1 MCWSGRASSRSG
13 PNAKDST
20 SEPKPCWPETCRGYR
35 YTCACSGPSRA
46 QRSGACAFIPPAF
59 TASTRCASS
68 FRPPQRP
75 RLPRRADR
83 WKAGAGSPPP
93 GPGGLSAGAE
103 PARVRQGPEGCLP
116 ERSQLASARAR
127 KGGAPERSQLASVSG
142 HPRSEPASNAPAT
155 VIESQR
161 MPSIAET
168 TVEMIEWVF
177 PEHAGGPGQIHGGR
191 MMEWITKAGT
201 LAASRVARGTV
212 VLGAMDD
219 IDFLYPVKV
228 GQIAILRARVEEVG
242 TSSLEV
248 GVRVL
253 AEDVVTG
260 GRRVTLNSHLVF
272 VKVGEDVRPRPVDA
286 KIQPRDAAESAL
298 VEAARARR
306 AQRLVRFAQRAARL
320 SESVEADL
328 DASDVDVGRRFE
340 STRSV
345 LPEDALFGNTMFV
358 GKMLMALDEAGGILS
373 MRYCKGLVMTACVDA
388 MDFYSPI
395 FTHEVVTFKAGLNH
409 VGTSSLEVGVKVL
422 AEVPWSGEVRHAC
435 TAFLSFVHLGPDLR
449 PRPCPPYTPTT
460 AGARRRWEA
469 ALGRR
474 AERLE
479 RVKEL
484 KAMLLN
490 ERG

>member
-1 MCWSGRASSRSG
+1 
-13 PNAKDST
+13 
-20 SEPKPCWPETCRGYR
+20 
-35 YTCACSGPSRA
+35 
-46 QRSGACAFIPPAF
+46 
-59 TASTRCASS
+59 
-68 FRPPQRP
+68 
-75 RLPRRADR
+75 
-83 WKAGAGSPPP
+83 
-93 GPGGLSAGAE
+93 
-103 PARVRQGPEGCLP
+103 
-116 ERSQLASARAR
+116 
-127 KGGAPERSQLASVSG
+127 
-142 HPRSEPASNAPAT
+142 
-155 VIESQR
+155 
-161 MPSIAET
+161 MPSITGT

-219 IDFLYPVKV
+219 IDFLHPVKV
-228 GQIAILRARVEEVG
+228 GQIAILRAQVEDVG

-248 GVRVL
+248 GVRVF
-253 AEDVVTG
+253 AEDVLTG
-260 GRRVTLNSHLVF
+260 ERRVTLNSHLVF
-272 VKVGEDVRPRPVDA
+272 VKVGEDIKPRPVGVS
-286 KIQPRDAAESAL
+286 IEPRGAAEKAL

-306 AQRLVRFAQRAARL
+306 QQRLARFAARAVRL
-320 SESVEADL
+320 PGGADE
-328 DASDVDVGRRFE
+328 DRDPSDVDVGWRFE

-388 MDFYSPI
+388 MDFYTPI

-422 AEVPWSGEVRHAC
+422 AEVPWTGEVRHAC
-435 TAFLSFVHLGPDLR
+435 TAFLTYVHLGPDLR
-449 PRPCPPYTPTT
+449 PRPCPPYTPGT
-460 AGARRRWEA
+460 AAARRRWEA
-469 ALGRR
+469 ALVRR
-474 AERLE
+474 EHRLE
-479 RVKEL
+479 RVKGL